1 VERRRV
7 EQGAKTSGNTALSGV
22 GGAISGAVVARAAEL
37 PPELGEVV
45 AAWPALDEAARAE
58 VLEIVRAR
66 LGGQAPA

>member
-1 VERRRV
+1 M
-7 EQGAKTSGNTALSGV
+7 
-22 GGAISGAVVARAAEL
+22 

-66 LGGQAPA
+66 